1 MPVDASIRTAHVITG
16 APVKPTTAFISI
28 RKAGAACAP
37 GTAFNAADLTDRF
50 LKT

>member
-1 MPVDASIRTAHVITG
+1 MPGDALIRTAHVITG
-16 APVKPTTAFISI
+16 TPVKRTTAFISI

-37 GTAFNAADLTDRF
+37 ATAFNAADLTDRL